1 MDLEN
6 QINKESEEFNLF
18 MQLSKEAEE
27 LQK

>member
-27 LQK
+27 L